1 MTWEGPHVTEVLES
15 SQAPKKR
22 SGGLNTM
29 LLADLKAMA
38 GGMGIAGAGSMK
50 KADLVTA
57 IKAAQAKPKSDGAP
71 KANDAPADRPKDEAK
86 PKADEARG

>member
-1 MTWEGPHVTEVLES
+1 MTDTLES
-15 SQAPKKR
+15 PAAAPKKR

-50 KADLVTA
+50 KADLVAA
-57 IKAAQAKPKSDGAP
+57 IKAAQSQ
-71 KANDAPADRPKDEAK
+71 PKDHAPSK
-86 PKADEARG
+86 GDQSKARPVQGRPAQG